1 MKFSEIQLYQL
12 PREVKTFLAAF
23 LILLSAAVAIGL
35 VYLYHTTNYTPEI
48 AVKHYNGSQSENV
61 EDDFEIPD
69 SYEKPISELMIT
81 THNHFFGFAFIFF
94 ALGAIFW
101 FNSTI
106 TGFWKGFLM
115 VEPLIS
121 TLFTF
126 GGIWLV
132 RFVHPGFIYLTVVS
146 SSLIYISF
154 AVMAI
159 VALYELTVKK

>member
-1 MKFSEIQLYQL
+1 M
-12 PREVKTFLAAF
+12 
-23 LILLSAAVAIGL
+23 
-35 VYLYHTTNYTPEI
+35 
-48 AVKHYNGSQSENV
+48 
-61 EDDFEIPD
+61 
-69 SYEKPISELMIT
+69 
-81 THNHFFGFAFIFF
+81 
-94 ALGAIFW
+94 
-101 FNSTI
+101 NSTI
-106 TGFWKGFLM
+106 TGNFGKGFLM